1 VEAYY
6 TRHARQEFNVGSA
19 RVYEEVAA
27 ALAVLAASPGA
38 GAPASAASQKQKKA
52 GEADSLAAR
61 GEGEED
67 EGGGEGRKGRGDR
80 GEGGGGAGGA
90 RSKVSSKGRSKG
102 RRSSGHTCL
111 GAFRQQCVFEN
122 VCLRGGVDY
131 EDLSL
136 QYFTSGRQEGR
147 QEDRLGRLPLS
158 GREDVCEF
166 LNVELLP
173 SAEAPDAAAFIDA
186 TTLLIESVVPEN
198 AGRCYTRSTTSLSA
212 TLYSIR
218 GHATS
223 VSAILYFIRGN
234 ATRALPEN
242 AGHVSRGPLLR
253 MSTEPESLARA
264 LEP

>member
-1 VEAYY
+1 
-6 TRHARQEFNVGSA
+6 
-19 RVYEEVAA
+19 
-27 ALAVLAASPGA
+27 
-38 GAPASAASQKQKKA
+38 
-52 GEADSLAAR
+52 
-61 GEGEED
+61 
-67 EGGGEGRKGRGDR
+67 
-80 GEGGGGAGGA
+80 
-90 RSKVSSKGRSKG
+90 
-102 RRSSGHTCL
+102 
-111 GAFRQQCVFEN
+111 
-122 VCLRGGVDY
+122 
-131 EDLSL
+131 
-136 QYFTSGRQEGR
+136 
-147 QEDRLGRLPLS
+147 
-158 GREDVCEF
+158 VCEF

-242 AGHVSRGPLLR
+242 AGDVSRGPLLR
-253 MSTEPESLARA
+253 MCIEPESLARA